1 MEWKQTTSLIT
12 GASSGI
18 GQEFARELA
27 KRGSRVVLVARR
39 EDRLHALAQELVEL
53 GAVAPVVIPMDLACE
68 DAATALKRQTD
79 ELGLQIDALINNAGF
94 SEHGSIHEISP
105 QAQGRLLQL
114 NVSTMAGLVSTYLP
128 GMRSKGR
135 GAIVNLASIASF
147 HPLPTQAAYAASKA
161 FVLSYTESLWEESR
175 GSGVRVLALCPGAT
189 ATGFFER
196 LGQDVKAPK
205 HTPKAVVET
214 ALRAL
219 DKDRMTVVDGWWN
232 AFLSRFLPRIT
243 CRKLAARVSGA
254 VIRRMYR
261 A

>member
-1 MEWKQTTSLIT
+1 MEWKQSTALIT

-27 KRGSRVVLVARR
+27 KRGSRLVLVARR
-39 EDRLHALAQELVEL
+39 EDRLLALAQELVAL
-53 GAVAPVVIPMDLACE
+53 GAMPPVVIAMDLACQ
-68 DAATALKRQTD
+68 DAARELKRQTD
-79 ELGLQIDALINNAGF
+79 EQGLHIDVLVNNAGN
-94 SEHGSIHEISP
+94 SEHGGIHEIP
-105 QAQGRLLQL
+105 EQAQTRMLQL
-114 NVSTMAGLVSTYLP
+114 NVATMAGLVSVYLP

-205 HTPKAVVET
+205 HTPKAVVDT

-219 DKDRMTVVDGWWN
+219 EKDRMTVVVGWRN

-243 CRKLAARVSGA
+243 CRKLAALVSGA